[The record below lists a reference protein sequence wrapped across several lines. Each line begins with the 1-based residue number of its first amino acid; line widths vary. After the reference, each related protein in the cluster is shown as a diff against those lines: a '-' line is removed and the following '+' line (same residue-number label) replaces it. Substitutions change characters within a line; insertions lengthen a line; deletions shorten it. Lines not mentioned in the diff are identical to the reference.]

1 MLRSI
6 VLLVVGALLAF
17 NVHAKDV
24 DSDKASK
31 ESIEKLLV
39 ITDAGKM
46 VDSMYA
52 QIEVVFSNMAT
63 QLGVTEKDKPTF
75 DKYMKKL
82 MQLMSTEMS
91 WEKMK
96 APTIEIYA
104 KHFTESEIQGL
115 ITFYNSEVGRSTIK
129 KMPLVMQD
137 SMLLG
142 QQMMQSVFPKIKELS
157 DELGAEIKAS
167 REKNKK

>member
-1 MLRSI
+1 
-6 VLLVVGALLAF
+6 
-17 NVHAKDV
+17 
-24 DSDKASK
+24 
-31 ESIEKLLV
+31 
-39 ITDAGKM
+39 M

-82 MQLMSTEMS
+82 TQLMAAEMS
-91 WEKMK
+91 WDKMK
-96 APTIEIYA
+96 TPTIEIYA
-104 KHFTESEIQGL
+104 KHLTEHEVQEL
-115 ITFYNSEVGRSTIK
+115 IKFYSSEVGRSTIK

-142 QQMMQSVFPKIKELS
+142 QQMMQSVFPKIKQLSEELS
-157 DELGAEIKAS
+157 AEIKV
-167 REKNKK
+167 NKEQKSK